1 MELTGFAKRGGR
13 FGGVD
18 LGAAPDV
25 AAGVA
30 AGLVIGKLV
39 GVVGACALAV
49 RLGIASLP
57 QGADWRGIVVVGTV
71 AGIGFTMSLFIA
83 GLAFAERPAKVGVL
97 AASGGAAVL
106 ALILGRLLL
115 PATPAPGAAATA
127 DDAEASTKE

>member
-1 MELTGFAKRGGR
+1 M
-13 FGGVD
+13 
-18 LGAAPDV
+18 

-71 AGIGFTMSLFIA
+71 AGIGFTMSLFID
-83 GLAFAERPAKVGVL
+83 GLAFRNDPAAFAAAKAAIL
-97 AASGGAAVL
+97 AASLLTAITGFLVLRGAP
-106 ALILGRLLL
+106 
-115 PATPAPGAAATA
+115 PAKEGA
-127 DDAEASTKE
+127 